1 MLNLSFLIL
10 VYAILVAL
18 SIYLLGSLR
27 LFLDA
32 INFKSIL
39 NLFLNFQFWLG
50 LVFALF
56 ARVVFVV
63 INSQLSKLTVS
74 QNATTTITFI
84 VTLSSVIAVVV
95 FNYFLLQEKLTL
107 NQLIGSIVIVGGVL
121 LMFR

>member
-10 VYAILVAL
+10 IYAILVAL

-32 INFKSIL
+32 INFKSVL
-39 NLFLNFQFWLG
+39 SLFLNFQFWLG

-63 INSQLSKLTVS
+63 INSQLSKLTIT

-84 VTLSSVIAVVV
+84 VTLSSVIAVVF

>member
-10 VYAILVAL
+10 IYAILVAL

-32 INFKSIL
+32 IDFKSL
-39 NLFLNFQFWLG
+39 LGLFLNFQFWIG

-63 INSQLSKLTVS
+63 INSQLSKLTIT

-84 VTLSSVIAVVV
+84 VTLSSVIAVVF

>member
-1 MLNLSFLIL
+1 MLNLSLLIL
-10 VYAILVAL
+10 IYSILVAL
-18 SIYLLGSLR
+18 SIYLLGNLR

-32 INFKSIL
+32 INFKSL
-39 NLFLNFQFWLG
+39 LSLFLNFQFWIG

-63 INSQLSKLTVS
+63 INSQLSKLAIS

-84 VTLSSVIAVVV
+84 VTLSSVIAVVI

>member
-10 VYAILVAL
+10 IYAILVAL

-32 INFKSIL
+32 INFKSVL
-39 NLFLNFQFWLG
+39 SLFLNFQFWIG

-63 INSQLSKLTVS
+63 INSQLSKLTIT

-84 VTLSSVIAVVV
+84 VTLSSVIAVVF

>member
-32 INFKSIL
+32 INFKSVL
-39 NLFLNFQFWLG
+39 SLFLNFQFWLG

-63 INSQLSKLTVS
+63 INSQLSKLAVS

-95 FNYFLLQEKLTL
+95 FNYFLLQEKLTI